1 MVSSESFNKFMEDL
15 AHQIEDVDKANKQ
28 KVEDKLKAISEN
40 YRQRVSERLAIEMTS
55 AEECRKIGD
64 QKGERHHLVLAEI
77 YRSLFSVQ
85 TTT

>member
-1 MVSSESFNKFMEDL
+1 MEGL
-15 AHQIEDVDKANKQ
+15 ARQIEDVDKDNKQ
-28 KVEDKLKAISEN
+28 NIEDKLKAISEN

-64 QKGERHHLVLAEI
+64 QKGERHHLVPAEI
-77 YRSLFSVQ
+77 YRSLFSVR

>member
-1 MVSSESFNKFMEDL
+1 MWE
-15 AHQIEDVDKANKQ
+15 KANK
-28 KVEDKLKAISEN
+28 KIVEDKLKAVSEN
-40 YRQRVSERLAIEMTS
+40 YRQRVSERLAIELTS
-55 AEECRKIGD
+55 AEECRKMGD